1 LPQGLSCPQ
10 PTSFKLSRKAH
21 SPLLLPRNV
30 VICRRKQF
38 ATFFIRPAM
47 NILFF
52 SSKAYDKEFFTQQNQ
67 QWGFKLHFLEVPL
80 TPTTAQLAGGY
91 EVVCVFV
98 NDTVSAPVL
107 EELARQGIKLL
118 ALRCAGYN
126 NVDLKAAAA
135 LGIKVVR
142 VPAYS
147 PYSVAE
153 HTLALILTLNR
164 KTHRAYNRVKEGNFA
179 LNGLMGFDLHGK
191 TVGLIGLGKIGLVTA
206 RILKGF
212 GCRVLG
218 YDIHKAEEADEIGL
232 EFTSLEALYAQ
243 SDIISLHCPLTPE
256 TYHLINK
263 ESIARMKK
271 GVMLINTSRGALID
285 TRAVIAGLKNEHISY
300 LGVDVYEEEPDL
312 FFEDLSNRVIQDDV
326 FMRLLS
332 FNNVLIT
339 GHQAFFTSNAL
350 KSIAEVSLQNIAQYQ
365 NQEKLQ
371 NEVSLA

>member
-1 LPQGLSCPQ
+1 
-10 PTSFKLSRKAH
+10 
-21 SPLLLPRNV
+21 
-30 VICRRKQF
+30 
-38 ATFFIRPAM
+38 M

-52 SSKAYDKEFFTQQNQ
+52 SSKAYDQQFFTEANS
-67 QWGFKLHFLEVPL
+67 GFGFDLKFLEVHL
-80 TPTTAQLAGGY
+80 NKSTAVLAKGHS
-91 EVVCVFV
+91 VVCVFV
-98 NDTVSAPVL
+98 NDRVDADVL
-107 EELARQGIKLL
+107 QVLAEQGVELI
-118 ALRCAGYN
+118 ALRCAGFN
-126 NVDLKAAAA
+126 NVDLKAAEA

-206 RILKGF
+206 KILKGF
-212 GCRVLG
+212 SCRVLG
-218 YDIHKAEEADEIGL
+218 YDIVKPAESESIGV
-232 EFTSLEALYAQ
+232 EFCDLDNLYAQ
-243 SDIISLHCPLTPE
+243 SDIISLHCPLTPA
-256 TYHLINK
+256 TYHIINSS
-263 ESIARMKK
+263 SIQKMKK

-285 TRAVIAGLKNEHISY
+285 TAAVIEGLKREQISY
-300 LGVDVYEEEPDL
+300 LGLDVYEEEADL
-312 FFEDLSNRVIQDDV
+312 FFEDLSGKVIQDDV

-350 KSIAEVSLQNIAQYQ
+350 QSIAEVTLQNIAAFAS
-365 NQEKLQ
+365 NAALV
-371 NEVSLA
+371 NEVKSA